1 MSDPVIARLEA
12 QIHDLQG
19 QVQARRKALLEE
31 ALPEGP
37 MLQVL
42 GLVASE
48 WGVEPAD
55 LIGEDRSQRIVVPR
69 MVAMA
74 VGHRALGFG
83 LSLVARQM
91 RRSPSVV
98 SNCIATIEAR
108 CHTDTALAA
117 RVNRIAAT
125 IRAFPK
131 QRSDA

>member
-1 MSDPVIARLEA
+1 MNDPTLARLEA
-12 QIHDLQG
+12 Q
-19 QVQARRKALLEE
+19 ARDIQHQIALRKHALAE
-31 ALPEGP
+31 AKLPTGP
-37 MLQVL
+37 MLQVI

-55 LIGEDRSQRIVVPR
+55 LVGDNRAREFTTPR

-74 VGHRALGFG
+74 VGHRALGYSHG
-83 LSLVARQM
+83 RVAQAMQRHA
-91 RRSPSVV
+91 SVV
-98 SNCIATIEAR
+98 STCIATIESR

-117 RVNRIAAT
+117 RMDRIAAT